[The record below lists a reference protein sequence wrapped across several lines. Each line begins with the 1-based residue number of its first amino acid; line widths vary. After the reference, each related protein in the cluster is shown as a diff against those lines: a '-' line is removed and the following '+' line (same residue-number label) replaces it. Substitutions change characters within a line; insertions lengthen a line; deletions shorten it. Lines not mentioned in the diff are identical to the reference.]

1 MTCVRSSAD
10 RMKFNPQAESLIA
23 DLRNVPYEKSP
34 AKLGDMVVLENLVE
48 VIFEKYKIGRAS
60 VEDTIMSQWRDIVGE
75 QTAHRCRPH
84 KIIDGRRLI
93 IITNNAV
100 LRQELEFRK
109 RDILRK
115 LRTLP
120 QCENL
125 RDLVLRS
132 G

>member
-1 MTCVRSSAD
+1 
-10 RMKFNPQAESLIA
+10 MKFSSQAEALIA
-23 DLRNVPYEKSP
+23 DMRKVPGESSSAHIRDVIPLDNV
-34 AKLGDMVVLENLVE
+34 VE
-48 VIFEKYKIGRAS
+48 VILQKYRIGRAS
-60 VEDTIMSQWRDIVGE
+60 VEDTIMAQWRDIVGE

-84 KIIDGRRLI
+84 KIVEGRRLV

-115 LRTLP
+115 VRALP
-120 QCENL
+120 QCESV
-125 RDLVLRS
+125 REIAFRT